1 MARSLPN
8 IDNSATLKRRDREGF
23 KDFVVNVVTDSF
35 IYEHLPSSV
44 SLYDVDEKLFRV
56 VLENKRFV
64 YEQIAVDNIK
74 DYIDVYLY
82 GVKEPQERYQ
92 VTGSYADVVV
102 VGNDIVINFTQDIT
116 RVPTAVVEEFES
128 GIETFVIKGK
138 IVEVNTGS

>member
-1 MARSLPN
+1 MARQVPK
-8 IDNSATLKRRDREGF
+8 IDGLVTLKKRDREGF
-23 KDFVVNVVTDSF
+23 KDFVLNVIKDTFVYQYMPDS
-35 IYEHLPSSV
+35 
-44 SLYDVDEKLFRV
+44 V
-56 VLENKRFV
+56 VLDESETLFTLTLQNKRFV
-64 YEQIAVDNIK
+64 IDFLEIDNVE

-92 VTGSYADVVV
+92 VTGSYADV

>member
-44 SLYDVDEKLFRV
+44 FLYDVDEKLFRV

-92 VTGSYADVVV
+92 VTGSYADVV
-102 VGNDIVINFTQDIT
+102 GNDIVINFTQDIT

>member
-74 DYIDVYLY
+74 D
-82 GVKEPQERYQ
+82 
-92 VTGSYADVVV
+92 
-102 VGNDIVINFTQDIT
+102 
-116 RVPTAVVEEFES
+116 
-128 GIETFVIKGK
+128 
-138 IVEVNTGS
+138 

>member
-92 VTGSYADVVV
+92 VTGSYADVV
-102 VGNDIVINFTQDIT
+102 GNDIVINFTQDIT